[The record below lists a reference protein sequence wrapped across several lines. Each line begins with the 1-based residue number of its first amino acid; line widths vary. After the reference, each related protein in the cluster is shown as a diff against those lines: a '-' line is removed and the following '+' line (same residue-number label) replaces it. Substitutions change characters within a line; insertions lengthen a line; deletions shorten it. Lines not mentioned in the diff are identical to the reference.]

1 MLARWLRVGFVCL
14 MAAGSFSLWFFSRV
28 EGSDVASVGLPLSV
42 APAPVSTWILPLVL
56 LVAIVVAVA
65 VAVALRGHLKI
76 VAAAVLI
83 GVAVVAVVAGVWY
96 AEANINY
103 WFVGPYTTWTEDN
116 PLTMYCK
123 NTGHLAGTFDLELL
137 FTNAHF
143 SLKTSLPYQLVDD
156 RTVKFTFTLQ
166 PGETQNRTM
175 WFIIDNNVTDFYID
189 LSFRQNNGNLLVRSE
204 SGGVN
209 NVSYQKDVAD
219 ANFTMRTFLPP
230 P

>member
-1 MLARWLRVGFVCL
+1 MSAI
-14 MAAGSFSLWFFSRV
+14 
-28 EGSDVASVGLPLSV
+28 
-42 APAPVSTWILPLVL
+42 PAPSSTWILPLAL

-76 VAAAVLI
+76 VAATVLV
-83 GVAVVAVVAGVWY
+83 GVAVVAVVEGVWY
-96 AEANINY
+96 AEANIRY

-116 PLTMYCK
+116 PLTIYCK

-209 NVSYQKDVAD
+209 NVSYQKDLAD